1 MSGLRVLQ
9 AGVGSVSDC
18 VAGRLAGPGRASVA
32 PCGVGAEAGG
42 QAGLLF
48 RSGGAVLTF
57 GAQLV

>member
-1 MSGLRVLQ
+1 MTAWPGAWQ
-9 AGVGSVSDC
+9 A
-18 VAGRLAGPGRASVA
+18 LAGPQSRRAGSERRPEGR
-32 PCGVGAEAGG
+32 PCRVGAEAGG